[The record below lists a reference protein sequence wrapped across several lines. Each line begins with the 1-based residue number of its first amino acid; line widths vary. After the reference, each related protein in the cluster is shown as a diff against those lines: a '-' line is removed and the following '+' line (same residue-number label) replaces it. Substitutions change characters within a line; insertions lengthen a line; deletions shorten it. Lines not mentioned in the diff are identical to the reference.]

1 VLSAGG
7 MAVCSNDTLLAAFW
21 LGYLACLV
29 SVGGT
34 WWLLARVGGA

>member
-1 VLSAGG
+1 
-7 MAVCSNDTLLAAFW
+7 MICPPPHPDTLLAAFW

-29 SVGGT
+29 SVGGA